1 MIELIVTL
9 VPIAL
14 IDSLSVVPLTIV
26 PMALLLGGRRP
37 VTGALAF
44 IAGIVLT
51 YLPFGVLLLFG
62 LDALFDG
69 LAARFSEWWSSE
81 PDLGEVVLE
90 IVVGLAMVI
99 FGHGLCRRGSKRK
112 SGESRSGMTP
122 VQAFTLAAVINVS
135 GFWGALPYFAAIA
148 QILKADLSTGG
159 ILGAI
164 LLYNLVFALPLFSF
178 LLLHLLL
185 GEQAQRWF
193 ANAADFTTRWGGR
206 VVTILLIGLGFVL
219 IIDGIAWLYGVPLVM
234 GGARD

>member
-1 MIELIVTL
+1 
-9 VPIAL
+9 
-14 IDSLSVVPLTIV
+14 
-26 PMALLLGGRRP
+26 
-37 VTGALAF
+37 
-44 IAGIVLT
+44 
-51 YLPFGVLLLFG
+51 
-62 LDALFDG
+62 
-69 LAARFSEWWSSE
+69 
-81 PDLGEVVLE
+81 
-90 IVVGLAMVI
+90 
-99 FGHGLCRRGSKRK
+99 
-112 SGESRSGMTP
+112 MTP
-122 VQAFTLAAVINVS
+122 AQAFTLAAVINVS

-159 ILGAI
+159 MLSAI